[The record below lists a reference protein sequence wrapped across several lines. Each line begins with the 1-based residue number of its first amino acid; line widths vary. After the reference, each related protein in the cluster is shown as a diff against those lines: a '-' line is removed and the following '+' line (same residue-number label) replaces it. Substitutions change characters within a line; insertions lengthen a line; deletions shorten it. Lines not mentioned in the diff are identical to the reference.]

1 MYRPSHFDE
10 TRVDVLHTLIAEIGL
25 GAMISHDQDSLEA
38 THLPFLIEPAA
49 GRHGRLIGHVARAN
63 PHWRRL
69 DGEAE
74 SLIVFQG
81 PHGYVS
87 PSWYPSKQADGRVV
101 PTWNYAA
108 VHAYG
113 HATTFDNPTRLR
125 AVVAELTEINE
136 KRFAAPW
143 SIDDAPR
150 DFTDR
155 MLAAIVG
162 IEVQITRLEGK
173 LKLSQNRPDEDRQGV
188 LSGLAETGS
197 PSDEAL
203 QLAMRRY
210 AAR

>member
-1 MYRPSHFDE
+1 MYRPNHFDE
-10 TRVDVLHTLIAEIGL
+10 TRVDELHALIAEFSF
-25 GAMISHDQDSLEA
+25 GAMISHDQDGLEA
-38 THLPFLIEPAA
+38 THLPFLIDPMA
-49 GRHGRLIGHVARAN
+49 GRHGHLIGHVARAN

-74 SLIVFQG
+74 TLIVFQG

-87 PSWYPSKQADGRVV
+87 PSWYPSKRTDGKVV

-113 HATTFDNPTRLR
+113 HATTFDDSARLR
-125 AVVAELTEINE
+125 EVVAELTTVNE

-162 IEVQITRLEGK
+162 IEVRITRLEGK
-173 LKLSQNRPDEDRQGV
+173 LKLSQNRPDEDRHAV
-188 LSGLAETGS
+188 LSGLSKTGS
-197 PSDEAL
+197 PSDDDL
-203 QLAMRRY
+203 QRAMRRY
-210 AAR
+210 AAP

>member
-10 TRVDVLHTLIAEIGL
+10 TRVDVLHALIAAFGMGIL
-25 GAMISHDQDSLEA
+25 ISHDRDGLEA
-38 THLPFLIEPAA
+38 THLPFLIEPGS

-74 SLIVFQG
+74 TLIVFQG

-87 PSWYPSKQADGRVV
+87 PSWYPSKQADGKVV

-113 HATTFDNPTRLR
+113 RATTFDDPARLR
-125 AVVAELTEINE
+125 AVVAELTEVNE
-136 KRFAAPW
+136 RRFEAPW

-162 IEVQITRLEGK
+162 IEVRITRLEGK
-173 LKLSQNRPDEDRQGV
+173 LKLSQNRPDEDRHGV

-197 PSDEAL
+197 PSDDAL
-203 QLAMRRY
+203 NW
-210 AAR
+210 